1 MQIDPLPSVVGISYV
16 KSGNSYTFSA
26 SGSQNATT
34 YLWIFDD
41 NGTVTTSS
49 VQNPPAKTFSASMI
63 AKLVVCNSC
72 GCDTTM
78 VTDWTTGVG
87 TPSNESYEVNV
98 YPNPAKDK
106 VTLSVK
112 GNVSLTELTVL
123 NSIGEV
129 VYREGAGNVKSRDID
144 VSMFANG
151 HYLIRANTTEGTI
164 TKPFNIIR

>member
-1 MQIDPLPSVVGISYV
+1 NVTS
-16 KSGNSYTFSA
+16 
-26 SGSQNATT
+26 

-41 NGTVTTSS
+41 NGSITTSTS
-49 VQNPPAKTFSASMI
+49 ATPPAKTFTNNMVT
-63 AKLVVCNSC
+63 KLVVCNSC

-78 VTDWTTGVG
+78 LVDWATGVG
-87 TPSNESYEVNV
+87 STTKDDFEVSL

-112 GNVSLTELTVL
+112 GNVTITEVTVL

-129 VYREGAGNVKSRDID
+129 VYKEATGNVKSNEVN

-151 HYLIRANTTEGTI
+151 HYMIRANTTEGVI
-164 TKPFNIIR
+164 TKP